1 MSVIAVVGAY
11 GKMGKLICERVKESG
26 FDVREVDILSRKLQK
41 LGDIKEKVDLVID
54 FSNKNQSLEVLDY
67 CVKSNTKL
75 IMGTT
80 GQGDFFASEL
90 KFAASKIPI
99 IKCDNFSEN
108 VIKFKNL
115 AKAMSKKF
123 DGEIAVVEA
132 HHKHKADFPS
142 GTAKQIISAMLEEDN
157 NKTSTSSCQ
166 NPEEDV
172 INSYSLRGGTL
183 FGRHEVHFFADDE
196 EIVLTHSS
204 YSRKPYINGLMR
216 AVDFLI
222 KENRAGLY
230 SFEDIIFLSSSE

>member
-11 GKMGKLICERVKESG
+11 GKMGKLICERVRESG
-26 FDVREVDILSRKLQK
+26 YGVREVDILSKKLQK
-41 LGDIKEKVDLVID
+41 LGDIKEKVDLVVD
-54 FSNKNQSLEVLDY
+54 FSNKNQSLEILDY

-123 DGEIAVVEA
+123 DGEIAVIEA
-132 HHKHKADFPS
+132 HHKHKVDFPS

-157 NKTSTSSCQ
+157 NKTSTSSCL
-166 NPEEDV
+166 NFEEDV
-172 INSYSLRGGTL
+172 INSYSIRGGTL

-196 EIVLTHSS
+196 EIILTHSS

-216 AVDFLI
+216 AVDYLI

-230 SFEDIIFLSSSE
+230 SFEDIILN